1 MCGRYVSA
9 TPPDELARYFGAEP
23 PGPEAPIG
31 PSHNVAPTQAVY
43 AVFESDGARRLDAF
57 HWGLVPFWAKTP
69 GIGSKMINARAETL
83 ASSNAYRRPFAR
95 RRCLIPA
102 DGFYEWTRPP
112 GADRKQPVYVSR
124 ADGEPFAFAGLW
136 EVWKDRDLPDDEGE
150 AAHGLYS
157 CTIVTGE
164 PNSKMAEFHH
174 RMPVILPPSAWDAWL
189 DRDNRDTGGLER
201 LLVPAPSGLLR
212 IRPVSRAVNSVRNNG
227 PHLID
232 EAAWDEQPQLGA

>member
-1 MCGRYVSA
+1 MCGRYASA
-9 TPPDELARYFGAEP
+9 TPPDELARYFGAEA
-23 PGPEAPIG
+23 PEPEPRIE
-31 PSHNVAPTQAVY
+31 PNHNVAPTQAVY

-112 GADRKQPVYVSR
+112 GAEHKQPVYVSR

-136 EVWKDRDLPDDEGE
+136 EVWKDREHPDDQGE
-150 AAHGLYS
+150 EAPELYS
-157 CTIVTGE
+157 CTIVTGQ

-174 RMPVILPPSAWDAWL
+174 RMPVILPPSSWDAWL
-189 DRDNRDTGGLER
+189 DRDNRDTGELER

-212 IRPVSRAVNSVRNNG
+212 IHPVSRAVNSVRNNG
-227 PHLID
+227 PHLI
-232 EAAWDEQPQLGA
+232 EEVVWGEQPSLGV

>member
-1 MCGRYVSA
+1 MCGRYASA
-9 TPPDELARYFGAEP
+9 TPPDELARYFGAEALE
-23 PGPEAPIG
+23 PEPRIE
-31 PSHNVAPTQAVY
+31 PNHNVAPTQAVY

-112 GADRKQPVYVSR
+112 GAEHKQPVYVSR

-136 EVWKDRDLPDDEGE
+136 EVWKDRERADDEGE
-150 AAHGLYS
+150 AAPELYS
-157 CTIVTGE
+157 CTIVTGQ

-189 DRDNRDTGGLER
+189 DRDNRDTGELER

-212 IRPVSRAVNSVRNNG
+212 IYPVSRAVNSVRNNG
-227 PHLID
+227 PHLI
-232 EAAWDEQPQLGA
+232 EEVVWGEQPSLGV